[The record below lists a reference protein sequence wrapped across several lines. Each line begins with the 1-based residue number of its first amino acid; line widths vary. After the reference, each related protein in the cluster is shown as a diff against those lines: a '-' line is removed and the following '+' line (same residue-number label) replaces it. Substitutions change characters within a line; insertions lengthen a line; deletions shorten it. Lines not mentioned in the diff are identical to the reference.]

1 MSVQRTT
8 EEMNETTSFAYGSNN
23 YSTTEITRIV
33 ETTSS
38 PEDLTIMS
46 IIMNTEANIS
56 SITGY
61 ANVPLLPLSKACAPL
76 VGIIHDILSL
86 VQTAINET
94 PEVPPDGL
102 TIDESAA
109 IRLYTMQWPNPH
121 SSLYKMLN
129 CAFKMG
135 NRNELQPYFKY
146 LKLFLTALVKLQFV
160 PPQTVWRGVTSDLS
174 GAFPTDKVVT
184 WWRFSSCTTRMPVL
198 ENDNFL
204 GNTGPRTLFSIETIN
219 GRSIR
224 AHSHFATE
232 DEILLLPGTRM
243 IVQSQL
249 NPAPDLHIIHLKQII
264 PKETLLELPFKGIS
278 NIFNH
283 GFIFCFKI

>member
-1 MSVQRTT
+1 MIR
-8 EEMNETTSFAYGSNN
+8 N
-23 YSTTEITRIV
+23 IRIV
-33 ETTSS
+33 
-38 PEDLTIMS
+38 DAVS
-46 IIMNTEANIS
+46 IDS
-56 SITGY
+56 RSITTNFNNNIENNLSPIVGY
-61 ANVPLLPLSKACAPL
+61 ANMRLLPLAKACVPL
-76 VGIIHDILSL
+76 VGIVYNISRFVEI
-86 VQTAINET
+86 AINET

-146 LKLFLTALVKLQFV
+146 LKVLLTALVKLQCV
-160 PPQTVWRGVTSDLS
+160 PQQTVWRGVTSDLS
-174 GAFPTDKVVT
+174 GAFPPDTVVT